1 MIARLRSASA
11 SPVAWSPLS
20 AGALSISST
29 YCWFSLFSSASR
41 TCSSS
46 DSYCLSS
53 LRSSLES
60 WVWVRATICSS
71 SLQCVRESFDIVR
84 AREFRELDFAQ
95 CPAEFCALRNI
106 ARSRSR
112 TEQPDLGFRHLPCA
126 PERLEQTDRRLQP
139 RQPNLRQLILSL
151 EQCALRVERRQ
162 QVVGSFAVADFRE
175 PERQTRLFHDL
186 FLKQLLLCRAP
197 PGGQRAF
204 DVRERGEDE
213 LAVVL
218 DQFALARCRH
228 IDLRAQAAAVENR
241 LQQRG
246 AKRQCR
252 GGRAEEI
259 EQHIARESRR
269 SRELDSGQQCSAR
282 RGDVGIGGGKLRL
295 GAGEIGPAGEQ
306 VRGKSGSD
314 ARHGE
319 RGHGQARS
327 FEALGRPAGQYRE
340 RVQRLALLQFERRN

>member
-112 TEQPDLGFRHLPCA
+112 TEQPGLGFRHLPCA

-139 RQPNLRQLILSL
+139 RQPNLRQLILGL

-162 QVVGSFAVADFRE
+162 QGVGSFAVADFRE

-204 DVRERGEDE
+204 DVRERGENE

-218 DQFALARCRH
+218 DQFALVRRRH
-228 IDLRAQAAAVENR
+228 IDLRAQAAAVEDR

-246 AKRQCR
+246 ADRQCR

-259 EQHIARESRR
+259 KQHIARESRR
-269 SRELDSGQQCSAR
+269 TCQRDAGQQ
-282 RGDVGIGGGKLRL
+282 RGSRHGDIGVSGGELRL
-295 GAGEIGPAGEQ
+295 GAGEVRPAHEQ
-306 VRGKSGSD
+306 CRRNAGSD
-314 ARHGE
+314 LRHENSG
-319 RGHGQARS
+319 RGRS
-327 FEALGRPAGQYRE
+327 RCIESF
-340 RVQRLALLQFERRN
+340 RLLSK